1 MSSGGLITAIMSR
14 GRKAHSAV
22 AHNRLI
28 TKTHNSHLASLRA
41 AAGYLEEIGDASGG
55 SCMHTLSKLLRQNI
69 MHACMHACICSYKK
83 HRDLQIQP
91 VDGLGAG
98 FASLEL
104 GVTSAFFTV
113 MHAVIN
119 N

>member
-1 MSSGGLITAIMSR
+1 
-14 GRKAHSAV
+14 
-22 AHNRLI
+22 
-28 TKTHNSHLASLRA
+28 
-41 AAGYLEEIGDASGG
+41 
-55 SCMHTLSKLLRQNI
+55 MHTHETYGSNADPAGRCGAGHACIHYLSKLLRQNI
-69 MHACMHACICSYKK
+69 MHACMHAFIFIYKK

-91 VDGLGAG
+91 VDGLWTG